1 MWLWSHQLS
10 LLQPLDE
17 PGDDGPNT
25 AAVTGTA
32 TQPGTYP
39 TLKHFILE
47 IYDTNYAI
55 YWYGSCNKGWI
66 KPEINEFVWHGVE
79 VVLTNLWQWGAGP
92 TEPDNQSVEILEI
105 GETLSFCHFVIGL
118 LSSVAVQCVE
128 CGVWSI
134 DDITITITITGHNRK
149 VTSANKLF
157 SQRSSNNKIG
167 QNVTKYPRYLS
178 DQQNK

>member
-55 YWYGSCNKGWI
+55 Y
-66 KPEINEFVWHGVE
+66 
-79 VVLTNLWQWGAGP
+79 
-92 TEPDNQSVEILEI
+92 
-105 GETLSFCHFVIGL
+105 
-118 LSSVAVQCVE
+118 
-128 CGVWSI
+128 
-134 DDITITITITGHNRK
+134 
-149 VTSANKLF
+149 
-157 SQRSSNNKIG
+157 
-167 QNVTKYPRYLS
+167 
-178 DQQNK
+178 